1 MAREQQKTQA
11 ATGQTSGG
19 LTGRGNTDSAVVTGH
34 KNEKVGEVVSTK
46 MAKTIVVE
54 VTRRVAHPVYK
65 RIVSKRTKFYAHDE
79 KGAAQVGDVVRIIE
93 CRPLSRLKRWQLGD
107 VIRKAVQVSVEHPA
121 LAQSADTRVK
131 KTLKKN
137 KKK

>member
-1 MAREQQKTQA
+1 VSGLNNKERAMAAAEQ
-11 ATGQTSGG
+11 
-19 LTGRGNTDSAVVTGH
+19 NSAVVGH

-65 RIVSKRTKFYAHDE
+65 RIVTKRKKFYAHDE
-79 KGAAQVGDVVRIIE
+79 QQSAKVGDVVRIVE

-107 VIRKAVQVSVEHPA
+107 VIRRAVQVGVEHPA
-121 LAQSADTRVK
+121 LEKSADTREK
-131 KTLKKN
+131 TTLKKD
-137 KKK
+137 KKKNK